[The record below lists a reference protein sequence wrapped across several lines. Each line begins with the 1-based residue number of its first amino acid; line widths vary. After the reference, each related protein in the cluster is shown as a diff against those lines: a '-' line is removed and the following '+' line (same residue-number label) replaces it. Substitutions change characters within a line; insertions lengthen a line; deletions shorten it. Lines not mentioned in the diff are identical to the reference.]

1 MRVGYTRPHTTNN
14 PNKQSGALTMIKQLI
29 TGTVLGAAILGSQ
42 SLLAADYTLQFGH
55 LANEENIW
63 HQAAVK
69 FKEEVEANSDG
80 RIEVEVFP
88 NEQLGAE
95 MDVINSIQLGTAD
108 MTITGESLQNWAP
121 KAAMMAVPYAFRDS
135 AHLQAAV
142 SGEIGEEIEAQITE
156 NANLVP
162 LAWFERGPRHLT
174 SNRPIEQPDDLDGL
188 RLRVPN
194 VPLFVDTWEALGARP
209 TPMAF
214 SEVFTA
220 LQQNTIQ
227 GQENPLSLIESASF
241 YEVQDYVN
249 LTGHVRSWI
258 YVVIGK
264 NQLEAMPEELQQV
277 VLDAAETMQAYE
289 AELFAEDEQR
299 LREDLE
305 ERGMEFVEVDIEAFA
320 EKALPAV
327 RESLNEEQ
335 RALLDAIQ
343 DL

>member
-1 MRVGYTRPHTTNN
+1 
-14 PNKQSGALTMIKQLI
+14 MIKQLI
-29 TGTVLGAAILGSQ
+29 TSTVLGTALLGSQ
-42 SLLAADYTLQFGH
+42 SLLAADFTLQFGH

-80 RIEVEVFP
+80 RIEVKIYP

-121 KAAMMAVPYAFRDS
+121 KAALMAVPYAFRDS
-135 AHLQAAV
+135 EHMQQV
-142 SGEIGEEIEAQITE
+142 VEGEIGAEIEAQITE
-156 NANLVP
+156 QANLVP

-174 SNRPIEQPDDLDGL
+174 TNRPVRQPDELDGM

-227 GQENPLSLIESASF
+227 AQENPLSLIESASF

-264 NQLEAMPEELQQV
+264 DQLDEMPDELQQAIF
-277 VLDAAETMQAYE
+277 DAADVMQTYE

-299 LREDLE
+299 LEQALQD
-305 ERGMEFVEVDIEAFA
+305 RGMEFVEVDTEAFA
-320 EKALPAV
+320 EKARPAV
-327 RESLNEEQ
+327 LEALDEEQ
-335 RALLDAIQ
+335 RELFEAIQ
-343 DL
+343 GL

>member
-1 MRVGYTRPHTTNN
+1 
-14 PNKQSGALTMIKQLI
+14 MIKRLI
-29 TGTVLGAAILGSQ
+29 TGAVLGAALIGSQ
-42 SLLAADYTLQFGH
+42 AALAADYTLRFGH
-55 LANEENIW
+55 LANEQNIW
-63 HQAAVK
+63 HQAAEK

-80 RIEVEVFP
+80 RIEVRIYP
-88 NEQLGAE
+88 NEQLGSE
-95 MDVINSIQLGTAD
+95 MDVINSIQLGTAE

-135 AHLQAAV
+135 EHLQAAV

-156 NANLVP
+156 QANLVP
-162 LAWFERGPRHLT
+162 LAWFERGPRELT
-174 SNRPIEQPDDLDGL
+174 ANRRVEHPDDLDGM

-227 GQENPLSLIESASF
+227 AQENPLSLIESASF

-258 YVVIGK
+258 YVVIGR
-264 NQLEAMPEELQQV
+264 NTLESMPDDLQQV
-277 VLDAAETMQAYE
+277 VFDAAEVMQDYQ
-289 AELFAEDEQR
+289 AELFEEDQRRLEQA
-299 LREDLE
+299 LTD
-305 ERGMEFVEVDIEAFA
+305 RGMEFVEVDIEAFA
-320 EKALPAV
+320 EKARPAV
-327 RESLNEEQ
+327 LEALDDEQ
-335 RALLDAIQ
+335 RALFDAIQ

>member
-1 MRVGYTRPHTTNN
+1 
-14 PNKQSGALTMIKQLI
+14 MIKRLV
-29 TGTVLGAAILGSQ
+29 TSAVLGAAILGSQ
-42 SLLAADYTLQFGH
+42 AGLAADFTLKFGH

-80 RIEVEVFP
+80 RIEVQLYP

-135 AHLQAAV
+135 EHLEQAV
-142 SGEIGEEIEAQITE
+142 EGEIGEEIEAQITE
-156 NANLVP
+156 RANLVP

-174 SNRPIEQPDDLDGL
+174 SNRPIEKPEDLDGL

-214 SEVFTA
+214 SEVFTS
-220 LQQNTIQ
+220 LQQNTIE

-241 YEVQDYVN
+241 DEVQDYVN

-264 NQLEAMPEELQQV
+264 DKLDSMPEDLQQV
-277 VLDAAETMQAYE
+277 VFEAADTMQAHE
-289 AELFAEDEQR
+289 ADLFAEDEER
-299 LREDLE
+299 LRQDLE
-305 ERGMEFVEVDIEAFA
+305 ERGMEFVEVDTDAFA
-320 EKALPAV
+320 EQARPAV
-327 RESLNEEQ
+327 LDSLNEEQ
-335 RALLDAIQ
+335 RKLFEAIQ
-343 DL
+343 AL

>member
-1 MRVGYTRPHTTNN
+1 
-14 PNKQSGALTMIKQLI
+14 MIKQLLSSA
-29 TGTVLGAAILGSQ
+29 VLGAAILSSQ
-42 SLLAADYTLQFGH
+42 SVMAADYTLQFGH
-55 LANEENIW
+55 LANEQNIW
-63 HQAAVK
+63 HKAAEK

-80 RIEVEVFP
+80 QIEVRLYP
-88 NEQLGAE
+88 SEQLGNE

-135 AHLQAAV
+135 EHLHAAV
-142 SGEIGEEIEAQITE
+142 NGEVGAEIEAQITE
-156 NANLVP
+156 RTNLVP
-162 LAWFERGPRHLT
+162 LAWFERGPRELT
-174 SNRPIEQPDDLDGL
+174 SNRPIRTPDELDGF

-220 LQQNTIQ
+220 LQQNTLE

-249 LTGHVRSWI
+249 MTGHVRSWI
-258 YVVIGK
+258 YVVIGR
-264 NQLEAMPEELQQV
+264 NQLENLPEGLQQV
-277 VLDAAETMQAYE
+277 VRDAAQTMQAYE
-289 AELFAEDEQR
+289 AELFVEDQERLEQA
-299 LREDLE
+299 LQEH
-305 ERGMEFVEVDIEAFA
+305 GMEFVDVDVEAFA
-320 EKALPAV
+320 EKARPAV
-327 RESLNEEQ
+327 LEALTEEQ
-335 RALLDAIQ
+335 RELFDAIQ

>member
-1 MRVGYTRPHTTNN
+1 
-14 PNKQSGALTMIKQLI
+14 MIKRLL
-29 TGTVLGAAILGSQ
+29 TSAVLGAAILGSQ
-42 SLLAADYTLQFGH
+42 ASLAADYTLKFGH
-55 LANEENIW
+55 LANEEHIW

-80 RIEVEVFP
+80 QIEVQLFP

-135 AHLQAAV
+135 AHLKKAV
-142 SGEIGEEIEAQITE
+142 EGEIGDQIEAQITE
-156 NANLVP
+156 RANLVP
-162 LAWFERGPRHLT
+162 LAWFERGPRQLT
-174 SNRPIEQPDDLDGL
+174 SNRPITSPDELDGL

-214 SEVFTA
+214 SEVFTS
-220 LQQNTIQ
+220 LQQNTIE

-241 YEVQDYVN
+241 DEVQDYVN

-264 NQLEAMPEELQQV
+264 NKLESLPEDLQQV
-277 VLDAAETMQAYE
+277 VRDAAQEMQSYE
-289 AELFAEDEQR
+289 AGLFETDQKR
-299 LREDLE
+299 LRESLE
-305 ERGMEFVEVDIEAFA
+305 ERGMEFVEVDTEAFA
-320 EKALPAV
+320 EKARPAV
-327 RESLNEEQ
+327 LESLSDEQ
-335 RALLDAIQ
+335 RELYEAIQ